1 MGGEDVLQF
10 VLIFV
15 KGVINVD
22 DLPAGIAK
30 DHIHALF
37 DQGANE
43 DIGAGKKHSII
54 LSLLSLF
61 SL

>member
-15 KGVINVD
+15 QGVINVD
-22 DLPAGIAK
+22 DLPAGIAE
-30 DHIHALF
+30 DDIHALF
-37 DQGANE
+37 NQGANE

-54 LSLLSLF
+54 LSSNSL
-61 SL
+61 